1 MIKEVLIAPTRLM
14 KKLMLFGCTKKANL
28 MHGSADRW
36 ESPKKISS
44 GGVKTECIENKEQ
57 EEKLEMLKWN

>member
-14 KKLMLFGCTKKANL
+14 KKLMLFGFLKKANL

-36 ESPKKISS
+36 ESLKKISS